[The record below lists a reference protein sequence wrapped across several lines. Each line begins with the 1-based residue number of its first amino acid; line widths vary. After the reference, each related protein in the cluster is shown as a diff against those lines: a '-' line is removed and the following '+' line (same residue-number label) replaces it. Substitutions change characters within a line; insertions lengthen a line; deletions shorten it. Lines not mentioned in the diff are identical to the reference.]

1 MDSSP
6 EAADQAVIEADRA
19 LRRWRQ
25 GDGPE
30 PTEAQR
36 QLLERPG
43 LDACALVDAAHR
55 RQGTYRGLHSNRR
68 QWG

>member
-1 MDSSP
+1 MDSP
-6 EAADQAVIEADRA
+6 EAVDRA
-19 LRRWRQ
+19 VLDAWRARQ
-25 GDGPE
+25 RYRLGEGPP

-43 LDACALVDAAHR
+43 LDARMLVDAAHR
-55 RQGTYRGLHSNRR
+55 RAGTYRGIGGQRR